1 MSNELKVRYND
12 EDLQEFKILID
23 KKIENAQEELNFT
36 VQQIKELNESGFKQ
50 QGGDW
55 FDDTSSHTDL
65 EMQQRLMARQQ
76 KHLQDLK
83 NALHRI
89 ANKTYG
95 VCIVT
100 GQLIDKQRL
109 KAVPHATKT
118 VDGKNMTAAPQVI
131 SPDMIGHSDPLGLP
145 TEEVKSPGK
154 SATSDKVRMPNIKK
168 SRSNDD
174 EWESESDAGADSGG
188 YTPRAKEDD
197 DED

>member
-1 MSNELKVRYND
+1 MANDLKVRYND
-12 EDLQEFKILID
+12 EDLQEFKVLIE
-23 KKIENAQEELNFT
+23 KKVEIAQEELNFT
-36 VQQIKELNESGFKQ
+36 LQQIKELNESGFKQ
-50 QGGDW
+50 QGGD
-55 FDDTSSHTDL
+55 FYDDSSSHTDM
-65 EMQQRLMARQQ
+65 EMQQRLMVRQQ

-109 KAVPHATKT
+109 RAVPHATKT

-131 SPDMIGHSDPLGLP
+131 SPEQMGHSDPLGLP
-145 TEEVKSPGK
+145 TEEIKTSGK
-154 SATSDKVRMPNIKK
+154 SVSDKVRMPNIKK
-168 SRSNDD
+168 GRSDD
-174 EWESESDAGADSGG
+174 DWEQESETPESN

-197 DED
+197 DDDL

>member
-1 MSNELKVRYND
+1 MSNDLKVRYND
-12 EDLQEFKILID
+12 EDLQEFKVLID

-55 FDDTSSHTDL
+55 YDDTSSHTDL
-65 EMQQRLMARQQ
+65 EMQQRLMVRQQ

-109 KAVPHATKT
+109 RAVPHATKT
-118 VDGKNMTAAPQVI
+118 VDGKNMTAAPQII
-131 SPDMIGHSDPLGLP
+131 SPEQMGHSDPLGLP
-145 TEEVKSPGK
+145 TEEVKTTGK
-154 SATSDKVRMPNIKK
+154 SVSDKVRMPNVKK
-168 SRSNDD
+168 GRTDE
-174 EWESESDAGADSGG
+174 EWEPESDANDSSN
-188 YTPRAKEDD
+188 YTPSSKDDEDD
-197 DED
+197 D